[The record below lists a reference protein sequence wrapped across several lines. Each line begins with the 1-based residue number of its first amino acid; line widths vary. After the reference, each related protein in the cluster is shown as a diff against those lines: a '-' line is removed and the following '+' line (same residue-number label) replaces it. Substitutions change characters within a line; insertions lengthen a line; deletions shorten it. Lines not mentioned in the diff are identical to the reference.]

1 MSQIESIDSSLFLRK
16 PSTYWVTLIRLSL
29 ILLPSLISSTTSIIC
44 SGAIGRW
51 LYNPSFLTIL
61 IRPHESLAYLEEA
74 HAVQILSKSDYF
86 SSFYLTNDS
95 VRIPPLVLVLLSP
108 LMETSNPGLWLSM
121 LLLLADFFISSLL
134 EKIGIQLLGK
144 SRSPPDDS
152 IGSQP
157 RPIGEDDLQ
166 RKLPDTIRPQNE
178 HIFPIYRND
187 SDSMSTFD
195 GSSEQESNIRKP
207 KPLIDMRSIPLLSA
221 QLYYWSP
228 FTFLPTGLFYCWQ
241 NIASLFLVA
250 SVYESS
256 CYSSSGSLSM
266 ASFYLAVAAYMEP
279 HHVVYLVPIILMIN
293 VNDFRKISPISTLAS
308 KSNTR
313 IVKSTL
319 FVVILFA
326 VWSLCLQ
333 GISYSLV
340 GSKNYWKILRAVYG
354 NTWLTSGPNL
364 SLQWYFR
371 MQIFSRFRA
380 YFGTMFALFPC
391 VLVGPIC
398 LRFIRYPGVQLAAL
412 SMLWTIYRPVQV
424 LYDANLAF
432 CFFLFCP
439 QSLARMGFPAFIA
452 MCCLIVPVLLNIV
465 DHWMWLDCNNGNA
478 NYMFFQCLAYNT
490 FLEIIL
496 GQFISASMQRDKAL
510 RLTYEKEV
518 RRDRIES

>member
-1 MSQIESIDSSLFLRK
+1 MRK
-16 PSTYWVTLIRLSL
+16 PSTYYVTLIRLSL
-29 ILLPSLISSTTSIIC
+29 ILLPSLISSTTSIIY
-44 SGAIGRW
+44 SRATGGW

-61 IRPHESLAYLEEA
+61 IRPHKSLAYLEEA

-121 LLLLADFFISSLL
+121 LLLLVDFFISYML
-134 EKIGIQLLGK
+134 EKIGIQLLLRK
-144 SRSPPDDS
+144 SRTPSDDS

-166 RKLPDTIRPQNE
+166 RKLPDIIRPQNE
-178 HIFPIYRND
+178 HIFPIYRSD
-187 SDSMSTFD
+187 SDSASTFD
-195 GSSEQESNIRKP
+195 GSSKEESNTRKP
-207 KPLIDMRSIPLLSA
+207 EPLINMRSIPLLSA

-241 NIASLFLVA
+241 NIASFFLVA

-266 ASFYLAVAAYMEP
+266 ASFYLAAATYIEP
-279 HHVVYLVPIILMIN
+279 HHLVYLVPIILMLN
-293 VNDFRKISPISTLAS
+293 VNDFSKTSSISTSAS

-313 IVKSTL
+313 IIKSAIYVL
-319 FVVILFA
+319 ILFA

-340 GSKNYWKILRAVYG
+340 GSKNYWKVLQAVYG

-412 SMLWTIYRPVQV
+412 SMLWTIYRPEQV

-432 CFFLFCP
+432 CFFLFSP

-452 MCCLIVPVLLNIV
+452 MCCLIVPVLLYIV
-465 DHWMWLDCNNGNA
+465 DRWMWLDCNNGNA

-490 FLEIIL
+490 FLAIIL